1 MKPENAKA
9 IEFGELI
16 KYQMFNSATGFYQIE
31 LIRYDND
38 IFFVKK
44 LNGKVVECC
53 NLNKAKAIEKN
64 KEYKEN
70 VLEQK

>member
-1 MKPENAKA
+1 
-9 IEFGELI
+9 
-16 KYQMFNSATGFYQIE
+16 MFNSATGFYQIE

-44 LNGKVVECC
+44 LNCKVVECC

-64 KEYKEN
+64 KGE
-70 VLEQK
+70 

>member
-1 MKPENAKA
+1 MKPENTKT
-9 IEFGELI
+9 IEFGELV

-31 LIRYDND
+31 LIRYEND

-53 NLNKAKAIEKN
+53 NLNKAKVVEKG
-64 KEYKEN
+64 KE
-70 VLEQK
+70 